1 MHQVDVY
8 ISRHSR
14 HVCADVATMALG
26 ALPLRRG
33 FRLAKRALDARG
45 GDLGALLEHVLRHKE
60 LPS

>member
-1 MHQVDVY
+1 
-8 ISRHSR
+8 
-14 HVCADVATMALG
+14 MALG